1 MKHCYMY
8 IPFATIRNV
17 FVSHIQI
24 VILKKIEFCYQI
36 HSYKTNKP
44 YSLNDL
50 ERGHRDH
57 KIYIYWVNIRFL
69 ISISIELTYIV
80 THFPK
85 TTKKGIFLIYWGW
98 GMGGGGVDV
107 GNHASGTSK

>member
-44 YSLNDL
+44 HSLSDL
-50 ERGHRDH
+50 ERRHRDH

-69 ISISIELTYIV
+69 ISIFIELTYIV

-85 TTKKGIFLIYWGW
+85 KWIFF
-98 GMGGGGVDV
+98 
-107 GNHASGTSK
+107 

>member
-1 MKHCYMY
+1 MY
-8 IPFATIRNV
+8 ITFATIRNV

-24 VILKKIEFCYQI
+24 VILKKIQNFA
-36 HSYKTNKP
+36 YKTNKP

-69 ISISIELTYIV
+69 ISIFIELTYIV
-80 THFPK
+80 THLPK
-85 TTKKGIFLIYWGW
+85 STRKGFFFYLLGIGA
-98 GMGGGGVDV
+98 GVGVDV
-107 GNHASGTSK
+107 GNHASGISK

>member
-24 VILKKIEFCYQI
+24 VILKKIRNFAIKFTLTKQI
-36 HSYKTNKP
+36 NHI
-44 YSLNDL
+44 L
-50 ERGHRDH
+50 EM
-57 KIYIYWVNIRFL
+57 IYIYWVNIRFL
-69 ISISIELTYIV
+69 ISIFIELTYIV

-85 TTKKGIFLIYWGW
+85 TTKKDFF
-98 GMGGGGVDV
+98 
-107 GNHASGTSK
+107 

>member
-24 VILKKIEFCYQI
+24 VILKKTEFCYQI

-85 TTKKGIFLIYWGW
+85 TTKKRIFFNLL
-98 GMGGGGVDV
+98 GMGDGGVDV
-107 GNHASGTSK
+107 GNHASGISK